1 MLRRPPVSTLTDT
14 LFPATTLFRSS
25 QDQISR
31 APGPGRVT
39 FIPTRLYRRGSN
51 ELADRL
57 DKAGHRDRLGDIGV
71 SAFIPDSVVVA
82 LPGKGRHRKHR
93 SEERRVG
100 KECVSTGRSRWS
112 PSH

>member
-31 APGPGRVT
+31 APGPDRVT

-71 SAFIPDSVVVA
+71 SAFIPDAVVVA
-82 LPGKGRHRKHR
+82 LPGKGRHRKHGDGLQLVFR
-93 SEERRVG
+93 LDRQ
-100 KECVSTGRSRWS
+100 STRLNS
-112 PSH
+112 SH